1 MDSNLHDRNGGVGRG
16 GCRGHRGAR
25 WADTLLAR
33 SRVEKPTGE
42 KSPEPSW
49 PVPSPTPVP
58 SLLPAIA
65 TPNPRPVGPE
75 PLPQAVSL
83 PHPPAIL
90 LGVWRPL
97 CCVPGLSTG
106 PDTWLVPPTQADE
119 ALGGPVWSP
128 AVPTPAWGTRRRSPA
143 KRVHP
148 RGIGHPVLP
157 PHPRPAA
164 VPSATACLST
174 LRFPPSQGTTVQSG
188 GSSAQRHPAGPV
200 AAPHLTDCGDS
211 GWPRI
216 CPSVS
221 LAGELGG
228 RSLAG

>member
-25 WADTLLAR
+25 WADPCSLALGLR
-33 SRVEKPTGE
+33 SRRVRSLQNPLGLCRPPPL
-42 KSPEPSW
+42 SPPSCR
-49 PVPSPTPVP
+49 PLPPPTPAP
-58 SLLPAIA
+58 WALSP
-65 TPNPRPVGPE
+65 
-75 PLPQAVSL
+75 
-83 PHPPAIL
+83 
-90 LGVWRPL
+90 
-97 CCVPGLSTG
+97 CPGLSTG